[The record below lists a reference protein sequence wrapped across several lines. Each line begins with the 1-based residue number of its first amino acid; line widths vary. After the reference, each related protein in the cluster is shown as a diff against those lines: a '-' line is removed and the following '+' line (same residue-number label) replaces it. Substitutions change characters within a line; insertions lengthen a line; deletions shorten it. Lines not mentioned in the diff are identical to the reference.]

1 MRNGGNDGGAV
12 TLSDKTRIPIIW
24 GWALLCSLVAIM
36 TPVIFWAA
44 RTQATQ
50 ALQKEEMGEVKISI
64 LSIQRDIREIKESQI
79 RQEERLRRAYR
90 FGKSVDD

>member
-1 MRNGGNDGGAV
+1 MRNGASDGGAV
-12 TLSDKTRIPIIW
+12 TLTDKTRIPIIW

-50 ALQKEEMGEVKISI
+50 ALQKEEMGEVKIAI
-64 LSIQRDIREIKESQI
+64 LSIQRDVREIKESQI
-79 RQEERLRRAYR
+79 RQEERLRHGYKFR
-90 FGKSVDD
+90 KTVDD